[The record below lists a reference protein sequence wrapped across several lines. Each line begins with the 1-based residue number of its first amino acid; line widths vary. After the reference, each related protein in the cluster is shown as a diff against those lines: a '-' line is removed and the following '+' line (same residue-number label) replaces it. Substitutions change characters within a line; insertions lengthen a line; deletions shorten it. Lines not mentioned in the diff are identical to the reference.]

1 MGREATA
8 TFLPMLAFDS
18 SSRASCLVPSTRIF
32 CDLRLGPGAQF
43 TLPPEAAQHVA
54 KALRLKAGDAI
65 TVFDGRGGEYEA
77 TLQRLDKDRV
87 DVKVG
92 AFREASTE
100 PRIAVGLV
108 QGLPEADKMDWI
120 IQKSV
125 ELGVAWIQPLVCDR
139 SVVRLSGERAA
150 RREAHWRRVAVAACE
165 QCGRDRIPEVRPT
178 LGFTHW
184 IAEPTGITRWMLA
197 PGAEPLVSMPAPT
210 APLEL
215 VVGPEGGLSDR
226 ERELALS
233 RHCLPLSLGPRVL
246 RTETASLAA
255 LAAIHALWADFRP

>member
-1 MGREATA
+1 MP
-8 TFLPMLAFDS
+8 LP
-18 SSRASCLVPSTRIF
+18 RIH

-43 TLPPEAAQHVA
+43 ALAPEAAQHVG

-77 TLQRLDKDRV
+77 EIQRIDKDRV

-92 AFREASTE
+92 AWRDVDTE
-100 PRIAVGLV
+100 SKLPIGLV

-125 ELGVAWIQPLVCDR
+125 ELGVAWIQPIVCDR

-165 QCGRDRIPEVRPT
+165 QSGRNRIPDVRPT
-178 LGFTHW
+178 LGFQSW
-184 IAEPTGITRWMLA
+184 IAVPAAVTRWVLVPGAPPITSKA
-197 PGAEPLVSMPAPT
+197 PGG

-215 VVGPEGGLSDR
+215 LVGPEGGLSER
-226 ERELALS
+226 EHELALLQG
-233 RHCLPLSLGPRVL
+233 CEPVSLGPRVL
-246 RTETASLAA
+246 RTETAPLAA
-255 LAAIHALWADFRP
+255 LAAIHALWGDFGAR